1 MSTIQQHYQSVT
13 QRLQQACADCG
24 RDPASVRL
32 LAVSK
37 TKPADMVEAV
47 YNLGQ
52 RAFGENYVQ
61 DGMDKITALS
71 HLDDI
76 EWHFIGPLQ
85 SNKSRIVAE
94 HFHWLETL
102 DREKIARRLHE
113 QRPHT
118 MPPLNVLLQVNIS
131 GEEQKSGVLPADVEA
146 LAQSIASLDRLQL
159 RGLMCIP
166 EHTDDNEVL
175 AEQFRAMKALSQQLQ
190 QQHPQADVLSMGM
203 SGDLEL
209 AIACGSTEVRIGTD
223 IFGARDYPASKS

>member
-1 MSTIQQHYQSVT
+1 MSTIQHNYQSVT

-37 TKPADMVEAV
+37 PKPAAMVEAV
-47 YNLGQ
+47 YQLGQ

-85 SNKSRIVAE
+85 SNKTRIVAE

-102 DREKIARRLHE
+102 DREKIARRLND
-113 QRPHT
+113 QRPQS
-118 MPPLNVLLQVNIS
+118 MPPLKVLLQVNIS
-131 GEEQKSGVLPADVEA
+131 GEAQKSGLLAQDVLPLAD
-146 LAQSIASLDRLQL
+146 SIAGMEQLSLQ
-159 RGLMCIP
+159 GLMCIP
-166 EHTDDNEVL
+166 EHTDDDERL
-175 AEQFRAMKALSQQLQ
+175 AQQFRDMKTLSQQLQ
-190 QQHPQADVLSMGM
+190 ETHPGARVLSMGM

-223 IFGARDYPASKS
+223 IFGARDYSATQK